1 MRKIVFALV
10 AAVGMLA
17 VMVALI
23 PTAMQKASA
32 VPKCDASG
40 GYSSARGGTGYPTKA
55 CPDGL
60 VECGLIVW

>member
-1 MRKIVFALV
+1 
-10 AAVGMLA
+10 MLA